1 MSYCHK
7 CGKRLKEDDSFCSLC
22 GARIKEILEDVQEEV
37 EEIIKKTSHK
47 GFIIFIIF
55 LVIVGYVV
63 LDLWAMS
70 QLTPLISISSI
81 WASISNSN
89 VDVSLSQTYASSTIR
104 VENPTFVPVIFARI
118 SYDANYGNS
127 KVADGKT
134 GFFILGPYSQKDI
147 PVDLTIYHFDTLKS
161 GLKWIWDSI
170 TGTQERK
177 YANVY
182 LDIGITK
189 FRIKTIE

>member
-1 MSYCHK
+1 MPYCYK
-7 CGKRLKEDDSFCSLC
+7 CGKRLGEEDTFCALC
-22 GARIKEILEDVQEEV
+22 GASIKEVLEEAEEV
-37 EEIIKKTSHK
+37 IQKTSSK
-47 GFIIFIIF
+47 GLIIFII
-55 LVIVGYVV
+55 LIVVIGYIV

-70 QLTPLISISSI
+70 QLTPVISISSI
-81 WASISNSN
+81 WASISNLD
-89 VDVSLSQTYASSTIR
+89 VDVSLSQTSASSTIR
-104 VENPTFVPVIFARI
+104 VENPTFVPIIFARI

-147 PVDLTIYHFDTLKS
+147 SVDVTIYHLDTLKS

-182 LDIGITK
+182 VDIGITK
-189 FRIKTIE
+189 FRIKTLE